1 MLTATL
7 QPQHHNNTSFNG
19 YKQLVTCYL
28 SLVYYGCMKMHR
40 NMTNLEITKLLKGVA
55 AAFQLKEEP
64 SLNDRF
70 RIIAYQRA
78 ADAVEH
84 ATSELKDLWE
94 EGKLGE
100 VAGIGTA
107 IAGHLDE
114 LFKTGKVKHFEEVMK
129 GLPPAMFELIGV
141 PGIGAKTAYKL
152 TKELGITK
160 PHGAL
165 EKLRKA
171 AERGH
176 IRKIEGFAQQSE
188 KEIKEAVEEASART
202 RRLLLPYAASIAED
216 VVAWLRKNPGV
227 GRAEPLGSLRRQA
240 STVGDIDI
248 AAATKTPKD
257 VIEHF
262 TKYPKKTKVLEAG
275 EATASILLPG
285 GVQVDLMVQPPDA
298 FGALLQH
305 FTGSK
310 HHNVA
315 LRTLSLKK
323 GLSLSEYGIRKLK
336 TRKVKVKSTTQN
348 SKLYK
353 FHDEQRFY
361 NFLGLDWIP
370 PELREDRGE
379 IEAAL
384 NYNLPKLV
392 ELKDIKGDFH
402 MHTNMLTEVSHDTG
416 RNPIKDHVR
425 QAETLG
431 YEYIGISEH
440 NPKSDLSEGRVLD
453 ILKRKQEAV
462 RKVNDGGKVKVF
474 NGLEIDIKPDG
485 GLALP
490 QTGFD
495 LLDYAIASIHS
506 SFKGDKKKQT
516 KRVLKALEHP
526 KVKIF
531 GHPTARKLNEREEV
545 DLDWEAIFEF
555 CKKYDKWLEINSW
568 PERLDLPDILVH
580 EAVKKGVKLIINTDS
595 HEVSHMLGMR
605 YGVAVARR
613 GWAEKSDI
621 INTLSYNRLKDLLP
635 S

>member
-1 MLTATL
+1 
-7 QPQHHNNTSFNG
+7 
-19 YKQLVTCYL
+19 
-28 SLVYYGCMKMHR
+28 MKMHK
-40 NMTNLEITKLLKGVA
+40 NMTNLEVAKLLKGVA

-64 SLNDRF
+64 SPNDRF

-84 ATSELKDLWE
+84 ATSEIRDLWE

-114 LFKTGKVKHFEEVMK
+114 LFKTGKVRHFEQVIK
-129 GLPPAMFELIGV
+129 DLPPAMFELVGV

-165 EKLRKA
+165 EKLKKA

-176 IRKIEGFAQQSE
+176 IRRIEGFAEQSE
-188 KEIKEAVEEASART
+188 KEIKEAVKEASART
-202 RRLLLPYAASIAED
+202 RRLLLPYAAGIAED

-227 GRAEPLGSLRRQA
+227 VRAEPLGSLRRQA

-248 AAATKTPKD
+248 AVATKTPKD
-257 VIEHF
+257 VIGHF

-315 LRTLSLKK
+315 LRTLALKK
-323 GLSLSEYGIRKLK
+323 GLSLSEYGIKKGGRLTKVATEEEFYK
-336 TRKVKVKSTTQN
+336 T
-348 SKLYK
+348 
-353 FHDEQRFY
+353 
-361 NFLGLDWIP
+361 LGMDWIP

-379 IEAAL
+379 INAAL
-384 NYNLPKLV
+384 SHNLPKLV
-392 ELKDIKGDFH
+392 EPKDIKGDFH
-402 MHTNMLTEVSHDTG
+402 MHTNVLTDVSHDTG
-416 RNPIKDHVR
+416 RNPIKDYVR

-440 NPKSDLSEGRVLD
+440 NPKSGLPESKVLD
-453 ILKRKQEAV
+453 MLKRKQEAV
-462 RKVNDGGKVKVF
+462 RKVNNEGKVKVF

-516 KRVLKALEHP
+516 KRVLKALEHS

-555 CKKYDKWLEINSW
+555 CKKHDKWLEINSW

-580 EAVKKGVKLIINTDS
+580 EAVKKGVKLIIDTDS

-605 YGVAVARR
+605 YGVSVARR
-613 GWAEKSDI
+613 GWAQKSDI
-621 INTLSYNRLKDLLP
+621 VNTLSYNKLKDLLL

>member
-1 MLTATL
+1 
-7 QPQHHNNTSFNG
+7 
-19 YKQLVTCYL
+19 
-28 SLVYYGCMKMHR
+28 
-40 NMTNLEITKLLKGVA
+40 MTNLGVAKLLRGVA
-55 AAFQLKEEP
+55 AAFQLKENP
-64 SLNDRF
+64 SPNDRF

-78 ADAVEH
+78 ADAIEH
-84 ATSELKDLWE
+84 ATSEVKDLWE
-94 EGKLGE
+94 EGELGE

-107 IAGHLDE
+107 IAGYLDE
-114 LFKTGKVKHFEEVMK
+114 LFKTGKVNHFEQVMK

-165 EKLRKA
+165 EKLKKA

-176 IRKIEGFAQQSE
+176 IRKIEGFAETSE

-202 RRLLLPYAASIAED
+202 KRLILPYATSIAED
-216 VVAWLRKNPGV
+216 VVAWLRKNPNV
-227 GRAEPLGSLRRQA
+227 RVAEPLGSLRRQA

-248 AAATKTPKD
+248 AIATNKPKE

-285 GVQVDLMVQPPDA
+285 GTQVDLMVQPPEA

-315 LRTLSLKK
+315 LRTLALKK
-323 GLSLSEYGIRKLK
+323 GLSLSEYGIKKRGKL
-336 TRKVKVKSTTQN
+336 VKVATEEEF
-348 SKLYK
+348 YK
-353 FHDEQRFY
+353 T
-361 NFLGLDWIP
+361 LGLDWIP

-379 IEAAL
+379 INAAL
-384 NYNLPKLV
+384 RQAQGKPGGLPKLV
-392 ELKDIKGDFH
+392 EVKDIKGDFH
-402 MHTNMLTEVSHDTG
+402 IHTNVLTEVSHDTG
-416 RNPIKDHVR
+416 RDSIKEYVKE
-425 QAETLG
+425 AEKLG

-440 NPKSDLSEGRVLD
+440 NPKSDLSEGKVLD
-453 ILKRKQEAV
+453 MLKRKKEAV
-462 RKVNDGGKVKVF
+462 ERVSQGSKVKVF

-490 QTGFD
+490 EKGFEF
-495 LLDYAIASIHS
+495 LDYAIASIHS
-506 SFKGDKKKQT
+506 SFKGSKEKQT
-516 KRVLKALEHP
+516 KRVLSALQHP
-526 KVKIF
+526 KAKIL
-531 GHPTARKLNEREEV
+531 GHPTARKLNEREGV
-545 DLDWEAIFEF
+545 DFDWDKIFEF
-555 CKKYDKWLEINSW
+555 CKKHDKWLEINSW

-580 EAVKKGVKLIINTDS
+580 EAVKQGVKLIINTDS
-595 HEVSHMLGMR
+595 HEIGHMTGMR
-605 YGVAVARR
+605 YGVSVARR

-621 INTLSYNRLKDLLP
+621 VNTLSYNGIRELFARR
-635 S
+635 